1 MSNQPASKMT
11 KRIIILLILLIIL
24 AVLLYFLLPKKK
36 EVARLLPENP
46 GLPAGA
52 ANGQIVDHF
61 YYTLSYNEAHEQA
74 NWVMYRLPAS
84 FLTGERAERSD
95 NFRTDPE
102 ITTGSATPD
111 DYKRSGYDRGHL
123 LPAADMGWSVEAMSL
138 TFLMSN
144 MSPQEPSFN
153 RGIWKKLETRV
164 REWAVEDGLIYVV
177 TGPVLEDGLPEIG
190 EDQVSVPKY
199 FYKVILDY
207 QEPEIKGIGFV
218 MANRKSNL
226 DIYHYA
232 VSIDSVEKL
241 TGLDFFPALPDGF
254 EAEIEFTL
262 NLNDWFTENIS
273 D

>member
-1 MSNQPASKMT
+1 
-11 KRIIILLILLIIL
+11 
-24 AVLLYFLLPKKK
+24 
-36 EVARLLPENP
+36 LLPENP

-52 ANGQIVDHF
+52 ENGQIFDHI

-74 NWVMYRLPAS
+74 NWVMYKLLAS
-84 FLTGERAERSD
+84 YVSGKSAERSD
-95 NFRTDPE
+95 NFRIDPE
-102 ITTGSATPD
+102 ISTGSATSD

-123 LPAADMGWSVEAMSL
+123 LPAADMGWSPEAMSL

-164 REWAVEDGLIYVV
+164 REWAIEDGLVYVV

-190 EDQVSVPKY
+190 EDKVSVPKY

-218 MANRKSNL
+218 MANRKSKL

-241 TGLDFFPALPDGF
+241 TGLDFFPALPDEF
-254 EAEIEFTL
+254 EDAMEASVTL
-262 NLNDWFTENIS
+262 GAWSEDFIQ
-273 D
+273 

>member
-1 MSNQPASKMT
+1 MT
-11 KRIIILLILLIIL
+11 KRIIIQLVVLIIL

-218 MANRKSNL
+218 MANRKSKL

-232 VSIDSVEKL
+232 VNIDSVEKL
-241 TGLDFFPALPDGF
+241 TGLDFFPALPDEF